1 MCLLGIISH
10 QHTDCFCETKAT
22 PHDSSGMQRERGRM
36 GVCDAMEEDHGHNRQ
51 HHRLSTSPVAVRRR
65 DSTSPVAVRRREH
78 SGDLEASHEHL
89 AARAAGLPGVIG
101 DAADAADAAGEA
113 EARNRASAAAGLAQL
128 TLAEQNFPQLGEFGF
143 APEPA
148 RAAGASPAKSVL
160 VGHHNFPQLG
170 EFGFG
175 EDSTSGAMC
184 GSPAMSVG
192 GGRTAGYC
200 AAHYPSLQT

>member
-1 MCLLGIISH
+1 MRTLSCPFS
-10 QHTDCFCETKAT
+10 KAFL
-22 PHDSSGMQRERGRM
+22 DSFLYPPTHSMERERRAL
-36 GVCDAMEEDHGHNRQ
+36 DAREQQDGDRARD
-51 HHRLSTSPVAVRRR
+51 HHRRSS
-65 DSTSPVAVRRREH
+65 SPVAVRRREL
-78 SGDLEASHEHL
+78 SGDLSTDGEQRAKHDASAYDHEHER
-89 AARAAGLPGVIG
+89 ARAGAGGGRGEKPEGG
-101 DAADAADAAGEA
+101 AG
-113 EARNRASAAAGLAQL
+113 RSAAAGLAQL
-128 TLAEQNFPQLGEFGF
+128 ALDEQNFPQLGEFGL
-143 APEPA
+143 ASEPA
-148 RAAGASPAKSVL
+148 RAAGASQAKSVL